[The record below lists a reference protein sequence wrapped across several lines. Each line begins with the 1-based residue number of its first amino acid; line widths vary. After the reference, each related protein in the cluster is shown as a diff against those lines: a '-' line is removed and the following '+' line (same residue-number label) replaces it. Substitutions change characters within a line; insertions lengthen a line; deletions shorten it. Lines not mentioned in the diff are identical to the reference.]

1 VLSGLRS
8 IVVPL
13 TSQTGTIGGQLNLH
27 GQLHSLPRAVFHG
40 KKGEVRKLYLEHVVH
55 EPSARSPPP

>member
-1 VLSGLRS
+1 
-8 IVVPL
+8 VPL